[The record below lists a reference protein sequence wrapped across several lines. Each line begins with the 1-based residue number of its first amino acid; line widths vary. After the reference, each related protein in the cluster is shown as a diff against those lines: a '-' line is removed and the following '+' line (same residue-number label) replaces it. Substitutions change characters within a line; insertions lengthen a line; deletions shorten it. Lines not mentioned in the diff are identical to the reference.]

1 MQIITPITIDLINPY
16 PLLNFNLKQG
26 DSGRGILVTVTANG
40 ANVEFTTETVNIY
53 VKKPD
58 GTIIYN
64 ACTVSGNQVRAMF
77 TNQALAVAGNAQVE
91 LEIISQDDTISTPIA
106 CIDILPTNIDSEA
119 IESSNEFTALTD
131 ALNKVAPSVEA
142 ANTAAGAANQAA
154 KSANNAAQ
162 AANDIAEEVKE
173 KLENGD
179 FIGPPGPPG
188 NLDNVTGAATSILTD
203 NLDASRALVSD
214 GNGKVAV
221 SAVTATELGY
231 LDGVTSGIQ
240 GQINGKQAAVTGA
253 ASTITGNNLT
263 ESRALVSD
271 GSGKVAVSAVTS
283 TELGYLDG
291 VTSGIQGQIN
301 SLNNNL
307 RAPQYGEVSGSAAE
321 VSAGSTTTKTIC
333 TCQKTGTVF
342 IWARCAYPSD
352 YGNYRQ
358 MVTVNKNGKEIA
370 REDGIL
376 YISGISIR
384 REVSTFVKCVPGD
397 TITVSAL
404 NQAGSGKRL
413 TFDWR
418 YAVIGT

>member
-106 CIDILPTNIDSEA
+106 RIDILPTNIDSEA
-119 IESSNEFTALTD
+119 IESSNEFTALTE
-131 ALNKVAPSVEA
+131 ALNSVAGSVSSANKATQA
-142 ANTAAGAANQAA
+142 ANTAAASANAAA
-154 KSANNAAQ
+154 K
-162 AANDIAEEVKE
+162 AANDIAEEVQE

-179 FIGPPGPPG
+179 FVGPQGPPGSIEK
-188 NLDNVTGAATSILTD
+188 VTGAASTIVND
-203 NLDASRALVSD
+203 NLTANMVLVSD
-214 GNGKVAV
+214 GSGKVAA
-221 SAVTATELGY
+221 SGVTSTELGY
-231 LDGVTSGIQ
+231 LDGVSSGIQ
-240 GQINGKQAAVTGA
+240 GQLNGKQGTVTGG
-253 ASTITGNNLT
+253 ASTITGSNLT
-263 ESRALVSD
+263 ANRALVSN

-301 SLNNNL
+301 SLSNKLNEKMDARLHENGIL
-307 RAPQYGEVSGSAAE
+307 NKDAKSFTLENSKHYLVCLNSAASKGI
-321 VSAGSTTTKTIC
+321 VAILSTYGNNVNRNIISNTSDESG
-333 TCQKTGTVF
+333 TGTALGIVTNPTGLT
-342 IWARCAYPSD
+342 IGLYSR
-352 YGNYRQ
+352 NY
-358 MVTVNKNGKEIA
+358 TST
-370 REDGIL
+370 
-376 YISGISIR
+376 YSID
-384 REVSTFVKCVPGD
+384 E
-397 TITVSAL
+397 L
-404 NQAGSGKRL
+404 
-413 TFDWR
+413 
-418 YAVIGT
+418 

>member
-119 IESSNEFTALTD
+119 IESSNEFTALTE

-142 ANTAAGAANQAA
+142 ANTAAGAANKAA
-154 KSANNAAQ
+154 KSANDAAKS
-162 AANDIAEEVKE
+162 ANDIAEEVQE

-188 NLDNVTGAATSILTD
+188 SLDNVTGAATSILTN
-203 NLDASRALVSD
+203 NLTANQALVSD

-221 SAVTATELGY
+221 SP
-231 LDGVTSGIQ
+231 
-240 GQINGKQAAVTGA
+240 
-253 ASTITGNNLT
+253 
-263 ESRALVSD
+263 
-271 GSGKVAVSAVTS
+271 VTS

-291 VTSGIQGQIN
+291 VTSKIQGQLNALKGNFNFRFNFYSSGTGN
-301 SLNNNL
+301 SVQFPLEPN
-307 RAPQYGEVSGSAAE
+307 AKWIIFMKASGSNGANGRGA
-321 VSAGSTTTKTIC
+321 VLGCITSSYD
-333 TCQKTGTVF
+333 GTQLGV
-342 IWARCAYPSD
+342 
-352 YGNYRQ
+352 
-358 MVTVNKNGKEIA
+358 E
-370 REDGIL
+370 
-376 YISGISIR
+376 SI
-384 REVSTFVKCVPGD
+384 P
-397 TITVSAL
+397 
-404 NQAGSGKRL
+404 
-413 TFDWR
+413 
-418 YAVIGT
+418 IGTGEHALQAEIQNGNIVCKYSDNAAYFSLMTIRM